1 MRTLANYHFGGRGKR
16 GGGWGEDGWEE
27 GWMEGGVELE
37 DVREVE
43 EIDWRGEGGG
53 GGLNLI

>member
-16 GGGWGEDGWEE
+16 GGGCGEDGWEE

-43 EIDWRGEGGG
+43 EID
-53 GGLNLI
+53 